1 MIALRPVKK
10 MITQPTT
17 LQVRLFSLFM
27 FIAFAALAACNT
39 SAKEEVGG
47 ETHWLRCESDSE
59 CDGGNA
65 CLCGLCSRECNANDD
80 CNGVGPDPACAPGNK
95 TEFASACDE
104 PGVRM
109 CVPTESVVGGDDAE
123 ADDNVGSNDVVSD
136 NDVDDGDVNDGD
148 VNDGDVNDGD
158 VNDGDVNDGDVNE
171 LSTCSEPTNIA
182 VNGACRTCEDARS
195 GEEAAFKALGERNEL
210 FACEQRSDCV
220 VVLASTPCAPHCSV
234 GVAASAVDEF
244 ETAVAT
250 IGETWC
256 PEPEFPKA
264 CGPTDLGCTTIA
276 LEPYCVE
283 GRCEVDVPRAL
294 PDECPQDEID
304 VMDECRSCDEVRTAE
319 ANGYARLTERD
330 ELFACDADTDCV
342 AVDAETGCAQRCPI
356 GIAATGAEAFL
367 DELTVISETWC
378 PEPGYDELC
387 GVPQDACPYSVPT
400 CESGRCTLMVAEPSN
415 GITGYPFD
423 AAAMCFDR
431 QDLPAGTTD
440 CRDGDPVISYAL
452 DPTGACWLFGSSCVP
467 DGFTGA
473 GAHACVGLD
482 LCPEP
487 TIPDD
492 CASRTVAQCESD
504 EQCVVVGAQANQGD
518 CFGGD
523 LLDVGCMDVPGGCDL
538 ALTPAVAPD
547 GTCWLFSD
555 SCMPAGYSAPDIGQ
569 CPTGMCVE

>member
-1 MIALRPVKK
+1 MIALRPVTK

-17 LQVRLFSLFM
+17 LQVRLFSL

-59 CDGGNA
+59 CSGGNA

-80 CNGVGPDPACAPGNK
+80 CNGVGPDPVCAPGNK
-95 TEFASACDE
+95 TEFASGCDE
-104 PGVRM
+104 PGVQM
-109 CVPTESVVGGDDAE
+109 CVPTESVGGGWDAA
-123 ADDNVGSNDVVSD
+123 ADDNVGSND
-136 NDVDDGDVNDGD
+136 GG
-148 VNDGDVNDGD
+148 

-195 GEEAAFKALGERNEL
+195 GEEAAFEALGERNEL
-210 FACEQRSDCV
+210 FACERHADCV
-220 VVLASTPCAPHCSV
+220 AVLASTPCAPHCSV

-256 PEPEFPKA
+256 PEPEFPEA
-264 CGPTDLGCTTIA
+264 CGPTDLDCTTIA

-283 GRCEVDVPRAL
+283 GQCEVDVPRAF
-294 PDECPQDEID
+294 PDECAQDEIH

-319 ANGYARLTERD
+319 ANAYAGLTGRD

-378 PEPGYDELC
+378 PEPGFDELC
-387 GVPQDACPYSVPT
+387 GVPQDACATSVPT
-400 CESGRCTLMVAEPSN
+400 CESGRCTLMVDEPSN

-431 QDLPAGTTD
+431 EALLAGTTD
-440 CRDGDPVISYAL
+440 CRDGPPVISYAL
-452 DPTGACWLFGSSCVP
+452 DPAGACWMFGSGCVP

-473 GAHACVGLD
+473 GAHPCVGLD
-482 LCPEP
+482 LCPQADP
-487 TIPDD
+487 PDYCAGRTI
-492 CASRTVAQCESD
+492 AECENY
-504 EQCVVVGAQANQGD
+504 EQCVVVGAYADQGD
-518 CFGGD
+518 CFGND
-523 LLDVGCMDVPGGCDL
+523 LMDVGCVDTTGGCDL

-547 GTCWLFSD
+547 GSCWLFPD
-555 SCMPAGYSAPDIGQ
+555 SCMPAGYSAPDSGQ